1 MNMTIIIDIQY
12 NYNISNFVLEKDY
25 EFMMNLASLLSYCH
39 CLHTRLLR
47 KTFWDFIIIIQTKDR
62 KTARRYIT
70 TCRLS
75 YLICLPSEVGW
86 VCYQRQWLVI
96 LSTIQSI
103 CSQQIIKKNLSSRS
117 FQFIFPGSS
126 ILQNILKCRLQFRRN
141 LVNMF
146 LDSLADGAQRNR
158 IIGFHDKASM
168 LFI

>member
-1 MNMTIIIDIQY
+1 MNMTIMTDIQY

-25 EFMMNLASLLSYCH
+25 EFMMNLASLLAYCH

-75 YLICLPSEVGW
+75 YLICLPSEVGL
-86 VCYQRQWLVI
+86 VCYQRQQLVI
-96 LSTIQSI
+96 LSVNMFTTNY
-103 CSQQIIKKNLSSRS
+103 KKNLSSRS
-117 FQFIFPGSS
+117 FQIIFPGSS

-146 LDSLADGAQRNR
+146 LNSLADGAQHNR
-158 IIGFHDKASM
+158 IIGFHDKVSM

>member
-1 MNMTIIIDIQY
+1 MNMMIIIDIQY
-12 NYNISNFVLEKDY
+12 NYNISNLVLEKDY

-39 CLHTRLLR
+39 SLHTRLLW

-86 VCYQRQWLVI
+86 VCYQRQQLVI
-96 LSTIQSI
+96 LSINMFTTNYI
-103 CSQQIIKKNLSSRS
+103 KNLSSRS
-117 FQFIFPGSS
+117 FQFISPGSS
-126 ILQNILKCRLQFRRN
+126 ILQNILKCWRQFRRN

-146 LDSLADGAQRNR
+146 LDILADGAQRSR